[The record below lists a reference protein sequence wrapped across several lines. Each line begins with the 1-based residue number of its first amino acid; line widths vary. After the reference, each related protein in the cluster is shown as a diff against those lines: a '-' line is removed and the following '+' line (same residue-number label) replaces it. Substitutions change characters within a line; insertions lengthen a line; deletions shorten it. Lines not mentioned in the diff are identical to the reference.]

1 MPAITLQH
9 LLNRS
14 SYAFENLFE
23 GIKSGFLLD
32 YIQIGIQF
40 FNIPVFIVD
49 HPGDRIIVC
58 HVSLLQDRGSRSP
71 RLKSGEE
78 STLSISPYTFTP
90 HAHSSCRMRFDRDSG
105 SRHQRH
111 ETGTSPV
118 DHGYTQGQ
126 TVLYGKHGV
135 VLPGPPSTGLW
146 RSAPLTP
153 GERWN
158 REAYKERGATHG
170 IMPLTRGGGS

>member
-14 SYAFENLFE
+14 SYTFENLFE
-23 GIKSGFLLD
+23 GIKPGFRLD

-49 HPGDRIIVC
+49 YPGDRIIVC

-78 STLSISPYTFTP
+78 STLSISPYSFTP
-90 HAHSSCRMRFDRDSG
+90 HAHSSCRMRFDRDLVRVIKGTKQELLLWITATPRGKRYYTANTG
-105 SRHQRH
+105 SCF
-111 ETGTSPV
+111 
-118 DHGYTQGQ
+118 QGRRQ
-126 TVLYGKHGV
+126 PAYGGL
-135 VLPGPPSTGLW
+135 LP
-146 RSAPLTP
+146 
-153 GERWN
+153 
-158 REAYKERGATHG
+158 
-170 IMPLTRGGGS
+170 